1 MSQIW
6 SRYRTI
12 RLYIM
17 RRIVQKNW
25 WTRIISD
32 IRIYT
37 TPIWRWYMAMA
48 RCSRLRFTMLTPLS
62 IDLFGQTKHKLY
74 FISLYSFLYF
84 LYYSI
89 VWKKDSFISN
99 SGTLL
104 VFLSASIFYMCVLN
118 FYFFLSERGILF
130 QTLHKYIRILYIC
143 VLNYYICICNQ
154 EIELFLLKFN
164 QDDVREGKYYS
175 KVQST
180 NWLLLTHDNTAI
192 WNKKYTHTF
201 ENGN

>member
-1 MSQIW
+1 MTFVFILLLFEDDTWLWLAAQGLGLQCW
-6 SRYRTI
+6 L
-12 RLYIM
+12 LYQSIFLDKLN
-17 RRIVQKNW
+17 INY
-25 WTRIISD
+25 ISFHC
-32 IRIYT
+32 I
-37 TPIWRWYMAMA
+37 
-48 RCSRLRFTMLTPLS
+48 LS
-62 IDLFGQTKHKLY
+62 YIFY
-74 FISLYSFLYF
+74 I
-84 LYYSI
+84 I

-192 WNKKYTHTF
+192 WNKKYTHIWKWKLII
-201 ENGN
+201 GWGKWLI